1 MRARFLGSGD
11 ATSAGRAEPSGC
23 GLRRRTPGSRYV
35 HHGARHRIGANEPE
49 LVPGAVLTITPAKTL
64 RCEFGPSAATC
75 LVPGDGFVHAP
86 KVQGGRTPAAV
97 SVDASGALTWIPDP
111 GEDPFHLAEVAGG
124 RFSILGY
131 DRTYTAAGWTITPD
145 THGTTITNDRTN
157 HGMFIS
163 VDNAT
168 VNSV

>member
-1 MRARFLGSGD
+1 MRHRTLWALAVLSLLVVGCAAGPPG
-11 ATSAGRAEPSGC
+11 AGRSTTVPVIELGP
-23 GLRRRTPGSRYV
+23 
-35 HHGARHRIGANEPE
+35 NEPE